1 MPWRLSSE
9 PLSLSIISHCHV
21 ARSYDITSGLL
32 LLLPGPAWSHT
43 LCSAQAVPFMV
54 SCVFRLLSGAGLGPL
69 PWRPLGCCPVSC
81 QAHIPQEVG
90 RGMGPW
96 TESEM
101 REPPGHLSSCCHD
114 HWLGRRRS
122 LIKSQQGQNHYSS
135 PTLRLSCHVWLIT
148 SDLPFL

>member
-9 PLSLSIISHCHV
+9 PLSLSIISHGHV
-21 ARSYDITSGLL
+21 ARSYAMTSGPP

-54 SCVFRLLSGAGLGPL
+54 SCVFRRLSGAGLGPL

-101 REPPGHLSSCCHD
+101 REPLGISAPVAMITGLGGGGAWLRASRARTIIPLPLSGSVAMS
-114 HWLGRRRS
+114 GS
-122 LIKSQQGQNHYSS
+122 
-135 PTLRLSCHVWLIT
+135 
-148 SDLPFL
+148 